1 MLLRDELMAR
11 LQLTPYE
18 ALLLNAI
25 KTQDRSTL
33 KIAMWSY
40 LISAGAIAAW
50 GVAINEMVIVFI
62 AFFIVVAFRILE
74 ERSQDRWVPHWRSLI
89 HKLDNCCDG
98 DVVSPRQEGTK
109 EIGLTHCVDCQGIVS
124 KKAHACPHCGC
135 PSAG

>member
-1 MLLRDELMAR
+1 MAR
-11 LQLTPYE
+11 PQLTPHE

-74 ERSQDRWVPHWRSLI
+74 ERTQDRWVPHWRSLLE
-89 HKLDNCCDG
+89 KLDGCCDG
-98 DVVSPRQEGTK
+98 VAASAGPEGAK
-109 EIGLTHCVDCQGIVS
+109 EIGLTNCADCQGIVS